1 VPLTIEPQIR
11 FKGEVGEQATM
22 FFLDPAGNA
31 LEFKAFADIS
41 QLFAK

>member
-1 VPLTIEPQIR
+1 
-11 FKGEVGEQATM
+11 M

-31 LEFKAFADIS
+31 LEFKAFKDIS